1 MSGIYDLELRNI
13 VKRFDDAIAVNNL
26 SLGVYRGEFLS
37 ILGPSGCG
45 KTTTLRLVAGF
56 EVPDSG
62 EIVLKEKSVADVPPN
77 KRDVNTVFQHY
88 ALFPHLTVY
97 DNITYSLRI
106 ARRSKKE
113 MRSRAAEML
122 EVIDLVGLED
132 RYPHQ
137 LSGGQQ
143 QRVALARALI
153 NKPTVLLLDEPLGAL
168 DLKVRKRMQFELKRI
183 QRTLGITFVYVTHD
197 QEEALTLSDR
207 IAVMNRGILEQLDT
221 PMRIY
226 NHPQTRF
233 VLDFIGSCNIFPGAV
248 VQADGYDITLAA
260 NLGMQL
266 RAKSPFP
273 ASQGAEI
280 CVGVRPE
287 RIALSDSPGTGNSF
301 EGVITDAVFQ
311 GALCQLKVRLESG
324 YELDVLLQPNESGE
338 VNALRVPGQKV
349 WASWTK
355 DSSIVVSA

>member
-13 VKRFDDAIAVNNL
+13 VKRFDGAAAVNNL

-56 EVPDSG
+56 ETPDSG
-62 EIVLKEKSVADVPPN
+62 EILLKEKSVADVPPN

-88 ALFPHLTVY
+88 ALFPHLSVY

-106 ARRSKKE
+106 KGRPKQE
-113 MRSRAAEML
+113 MRARAGEML
-122 EVIDLVGLED
+122 EVIDLVGLEE
-132 RYPHQ
+132 RFPHQ

-183 QRTLGITFVYVTHD
+183 QRTLGISFVYVTHD

-207 IAVMNRGILEQLDT
+207 IAVMNRGILEQLDA
-221 PMRIY
+221 PARIY

-233 VLDFIGSCNIFPGAV
+233 VLDFIGSCNIFSGSV
-248 VQADGYDITLAA
+248 TQANGRDITVAA
-260 NLGMQL
+260 PHGMQL
-266 RAKSPFP
+266 RARSPFA
-273 ASQGAEI
+273 ASQGANVSI
-280 CVGVRPE
+280 GVRPE
-287 RIALSDSPGTGNSF
+287 RITLSESQGAGNSF
-301 EGVITDAVFQ
+301 AGVVTDAVFQ
-311 GALCQLKVRLESG
+311 GALCQLKVRLDNG
-324 YELDVLLQPNESGE
+324 CELDVLLQPSESAE
-338 VNALRVPGQKV
+338 VNARRVPGQKV
-349 WASWTK
+349 WASWS
-355 DSSIVVSA
+355 DDNSIVVSA